1 MILQTTRISHSGYV
15 RCMLNVLLLLNL
27 QPRGKNMSKRVWL
40 VTGCSTGFGRE
51 LVKIIAEKGEIAIG
65 TVRKE
70 AQVAPLESMH
80 AGQIKGIVLD
90 VQKQHTIDEAAQWIQ
105 EEYGRL
111 DVLVNNAGYGT
122 LGPIEETSE
131 EEIHRQFD
139 VNVYGCIRMIKLAL
153 PFMRKQR
160 SGHILNITSIAGLQG
175 YPGVG
180 IYNGS
185 KFALEGIGEA
195 LAAEVAHLGINVTN
209 VEPGPFRTDWAGRS
223 ATFNE
228 SSIEE
233 YTESAAKNMNSIRS
247 VSGNQIG
254 DPIKAVKAMFEL
266 TTLEN
271 PPVHFPLGAPAYKRV
286 ALKLQELKEEVDTFA
301 YLGKPTDYTEEEL
314 ANLD

>member
-1 MILQTTRISHSGYV
+1 MAD
-15 RCMLNVLLLLNL
+15 
-27 QPRGKNMSKRVWL
+27 RVWL

-51 LVKIIAEKGEIAIG
+51 LVKVIAKNGDIAIG

-70 AQVAPLESMH
+70 DQIKALESLH
-80 AGQIKGIVLD
+80 EGSIRGIVLD
-90 VQKQHTIDEAAQWIQ
+90 VQKQDTIDQAAKFIS
-105 EEYGRL
+105 EEYGKL

-122 LGPIEETSE
+122 LGPIEETGE
-131 EEIHRQFD
+131 EEIQRQFD
-139 VNVYGCIRMIKLAL
+139 VNVFGCVRMIKLAL

-195 LAAEVAHLGINVTN
+195 LAAEVKHLGIKVTN

-223 ATFNE
+223 ATFNT

-233 YTESAAKNMNSIRS
+233 YNESAAKNMEAIRE
-247 VSGNQIG
+247 VSGNQVG
-254 DPIKAVKAMFEL
+254 DPEKAVKAMFEL

-271 PPVHFPLGAPAYKRV
+271 PPVHLPLGGPAYKRIGIK
-286 ALKLQELKEEVDTFA
+286 AQEFKSEIDAFE
-301 YLGKPTDYTEEEL
+301 YLGKPTDFTEEEL
-314 ANLD
+314 KNL

>member
-1 MILQTTRISHSGYV
+1 
-15 RCMLNVLLLLNL
+15 
-27 QPRGKNMSKRVWL
+27 MSKRVWL
-40 VTGCSTGFGRE
+40 ITGCSTGFGRE
-51 LVKIIAEKGEIAIG
+51 LVKVVVANGEIAVG

-70 AQVAPLESMH
+70 EQVADLEV
-80 AGQIKGIVLD
+80 INPDLVKGVVLD
-90 VQKQHTIDEAAQWIQ
+90 VQHQSTIDQAAKFI
-105 EEYGRL
+105 ESEYGRL

-131 EEIHRQFD
+131 EEIQRQFD
-139 VNVYGCIRMIKLAL
+139 VNVFGCVRMMKLAL

-160 SGHILNITSIAGLQG
+160 SGNILNITSIAGLNG
-175 YPGVG
+175 FPGVG

-195 LAAEVAHLGINVTN
+195 LAAETRHIGIKVTN
-209 VEPGPFRTDWAGRS
+209 IEPGPFRTDWAGRS

-233 YTESAAKNMNSIRS
+233 YKESANKNMESIRE

-254 DPIKAVKAMFEL
+254 DPIRAAKAMFEV

-271 PPVHFPLGAPAYKRV
+271 PPVHLPLGGPAYKRV
-286 ALKLQELKEEVDTFA
+286 GIRLQEFKEEIDKFRE
-301 YLGKPTDYTEEEL
+301 LGRPTDYTEEEL
-314 ANLD
+314 AQIGN